1 MSVKEAEKNG
11 VASSPAGS
19 GRAAWILLCC
29 ASLAL
34 GGCRLFQAGGEHG
47 GGGDASLEAMLAGM
61 VPLPFDAGD
70 DELSAEDRA
79 DAAAAAAAATGVGD
93 GTARF
98 SKGGDPLLRSG
109 LVVKVSVMVG
119 DKREVPETRVQV
131 SDKGEITL
139 PMIGKVSCE
148 GISLQEL
155 RAKLET
161 LYGNYYRQPEV
172 AAEFVYD
179 TNSES
184 PWGRILVMGRV
195 KSEGWVN
202 IPPTRGM
209 TVSRA
214 VQLAGGFNTSAKKN
228 KILVTRR
235 LVDGSQRQYRVDLR
249 AVAEKGAIDKDLPL
263 EPGDVVFVPEQRY

>member
-1 MSVKEAEKNG
+1 LLSVAGCSLFRSADHHESGAE
-11 VASSPAGS
+11 
-19 GRAAWILLCC
+19 
-29 ASLAL
+29 
-34 GGCRLFQAGGEHG
+34 
-47 GGGDASLEAMLAGM
+47 ASLEAMLAGM
-61 VPLPFDAGD
+61 VPLPFENDAG
-70 DELSAEDRA
+70 EFSEEDRADA
-79 DAAAAAAAATGVGD
+79 DAAAAAAADADD
-93 GTARF
+93 GNARF
-98 SKGGDPLLRSG
+98 SKEGDPLLRSG
-109 LVVKVSVMVG
+109 LVIKVSVMLG
-119 DKREVPETRVQV
+119 DKREVQDTRVQV

-139 PMIGKVSCE
+139 PMVGKVSCE
-148 GISLQEL
+148 GLALPEL

-172 AAEFVYD
+172 AAEFIYEA
-179 TNSES
+179 NNES

-235 LVDGSQRQYRVDLR
+235 LADGSQRQYRVDLL
-249 AVAEKGAIDKDLPL
+249 AVAERGAIDKDLPL
-263 EPGDVVFVPEQRY
+263 EPGDVVFVPERRY